1 LPNRYANLVGSNKIS
16 TDYTKINDGFQAVQ
30 DEMDSKAPAS
40 VGTTLTAHIGSR
52 GAAHGNATQTEAGFM
67 SAADKS
73 KLNGIEAGA
82 EKNKPAFSHVND
94 VTAGTPEDTLT
105 VEGGTGITVTT
116 NPTTKKMTITATGT
130 ATPGAHGP
138 SHTEFGS
145 DPIPNATPSEGGLM
159 SAADKTKLDG
169 MDGDFDD
176 LAGPGRTTET
186 VKGNADAIAS
196 LNAGTVTNI
205 VNAVTGHGADRT
217 GVTDSS
223 AALNAAA
230 SAAAGGVLYIPPG
243 SYKISATINIPTNV
257 TVSAYGA
264 RVFNTSSH
272 ITLLSLG
279 SNLEVIGLELEGAG
293 NSAYNSS
300 GVAISVV
307 GASAANRAKD
317 ITLRDCNIH
326 DVGFYGVYMEF
337 VDGATVDHCQIKNV
351 AYGGVVGLSVSN
363 VTVTRSR
370 IKGVSPGFNNN
381 AYGVAYTRHGSSSDL
396 TTYPRSAHCTVSDCR
411 IEDITLWEGL
421 DTHGGEYISFINNRI
436 KNCKVG
442 IAIVAAPYSGGGY
455 AAKYCQAIG
464 NRIDG
469 ITTGAGIIVAG
480 ASNTVGNP
488 YDYVTA
494 CVILGNVLYRC
505 GVVGNSNSGGIYLD
519 ASEATVVQGNTLT
532 ECYANGVIFNNTNR
546 GFSCTGNTIIDPQ
559 DTTWANAAGICI
571 RTSYNTGTIDGNTL
585 LRINDALNTYVS
597 EIGIF
602 VNTSGTNYDL
612 YVGVNQNNFVIQ
624 MVGLQGEYTKFGS
637 LGNNIFVYAHTAT
650 PEGVIGAAIGSL
662 CINRNG
668 GAGTT
673 FFVKQTGAGNTG
685 WVGK

>member
-1 LPNRYANLVGSNKIS
+1 VPNPYCTLTPSKKIS
-16 TDYTKINDGFQAVQ
+16 EDFQSITAGFDAVKTDMDG
-30 DEMDSKAPAS
+30 KAPAS
-40 VGTTLTAHIGSR
+40 VGTTLTNHIGSR
-52 GAAHGNATQTEAGFM
+52 GTAHGNATTSEAGFQ
-67 SAADKS
+67 SASDKS
-73 KLNGIEAGA
+73 KLNGIETGA

-94 VTAGTPEDTLT
+94 VAAGTPEDTLT

-116 NPTTKKMTITATGT
+116 NPTTKKMTITATGE

-145 DPIPNATPSEGGLM
+145 DPVPNATPSEGGLM

-186 VKGNADAIAS
+186 VKGNADAIA
-196 LNAGTVTNI
+196 AQKAETVTNI
-205 VNAVTGHGADRT
+205 VNAVTGYGADRL
-217 GVTDSS
+217 GAADSATALNS
-223 AALNAAA
+223 AAA
-230 SAAAGGVLYIPPG
+230 AAAGGVLYIPPG
-243 SYKISATINIPTNV
+243 NYKVSSTVTIPNNV

-264 RVFNTSSH
+264 RIFNTSSH

-279 SNLEVIGLELEGAG
+279 SNVEVLGIELEGAG
-293 NSAYNSS
+293 NSANNSS
-300 GVAISVV
+300 GIAISVV
-307 GASAANRAKD
+307 GASAASRKKD
-317 ITLRDCNIH
+317 ITIRDCNIH
-326 DVGFYGVYMEF
+326 DIGFYAVYMEF
-337 VDGATVDHCQIKNV
+337 VDGLTVDTCQIKNV

-370 IKGVSPGFNNN
+370 IKGVSPGFNSN
-381 AYGVAYTRHGSSSDL
+381 AYGVAYTRNGSSNDL
-396 TTYPRSAHCTVSDCR
+396 TTYPRSAHCTVSDCI

-421 DTHGGEYISFINNRI
+421 DTHAGEHISFINNRI

-442 IAIVAAPYSGGGY
+442 IAIVSAPYSGGGY

-469 ITTGAGIIVAG
+469 ITTGAGIVVAG

-488 YDYVTA
+488 YDYATA

-505 GVVGNSNSGGIYLD
+505 GVVGNSNSGGIYVD
-519 ASEATVVQGNTLT
+519 ASEATVIQGNALT
-532 ECYANGVIFNNTNR
+532 ECYANGIIFNNTNR

-612 YVGVNQNNFVIQ
+612 YVGANQNNFVIQ

-650 PEGVIGAAIGSL
+650 PEGVIAAAIGSL